1 MIKVIFIVIGIVNL
15 IATMCLSAVAKKA
28 DEDLKKILDLRIED
42 NDIFDKY
49 K

>member
-1 MIKVIFIVIGIVNL
+1 MKIVIIILIIV
-15 IATMCLSAVAKKA
+15 ACLAICYFFYAAKRNG
-28 DEDLKKILDLRIED
+28 EDLKKILDLRIED